1 MMGTFCILVVVIRD
15 LSKRRQQDGSAWE
28 RKFSELGETVTFYL
42 LSYVPPLAGCQV
54 LVNPWCSLVT
64 FIMHLKQKAQVPP
77 EVTIALLAEDGQL
90 VRLEEGIAQAPS
102 MACSLLQEHG
112 TYVLVQ
118 VIKGKDGTP
127 TRYESLLDNLDDHC
141 PELAGKYQD
150 KWRSYD
156 LAHHS
161 QVAQL
166 DLDPRGLALTS
177 AL

>member
-1 MMGTFCILVVVIRD
+1 MFI
-15 LSKRRQQDGSAWE
+15 
-28 RKFSELGETVTFYL
+28 TVMFG
-42 LSYVPPLAGCQV
+42 AGCQV

-141 PELAGKYQD
+141 PELAEELCWLSGLPGTSNSQRRRTGIRRGHHREQGPPS
-150 KWRSYD
+150 RSRR
-156 LAHHS
+156 
-161 QVAQL
+161 VASL
-166 DLDPRGLALTS
+166 PYRNR
-177 AL
+177 